1 MLVKKVLKFIS
12 KTRELKVTIIVEA
25 NDLNKMEL
33 DELHG
38 SLTTHEMIFQGND
51 ETTKK
56 KKKHST

>member
-1 MLVKKVLKFIS
+1 
-12 KTRELKVTIIVEA
+12 VTIIVEA